1 MYKVYFENRL
11 LTLSSLP
18 DQLQNYCLL
27 HKYHDPK
34 DLSEKITDFLNNSA
48 VKCVNIH
55 SEKAEHLWSIF
66 KENFHFLEASGG
78 IVMDNKKRMLLIKR
92 YKRWDAPKGHF
103 EPCETPEMCARREI
117 EEECGIVSGNT
128 IAELSPGYHLY
139 RFDGQYYL
147 KKTFWYLFGY
157 EGKGDTKPQEEEGIT
172 QVEWIA
178 RDTLDTIRTEMW
190 HSVQDVLTE
199 ILENHFS
206 QI

>member
-1 MYKVYFENRL
+1 
-11 LTLSSLP
+11 
-18 DQLQNYCLL
+18 
-27 HKYHDPK
+27 
-34 DLSEKITDFLNNSA
+34 LNNSA

-55 SEKAEHLWSIF
+55 SEKVEHLWSIF

-117 EEECGIVSGNT
+117 EEECGIVSGYT